1 MEDIQVFDFNAKKKP
16 TKKKTTKDAQDP
28 KAESQQ
34 AEEAKGQEVAQA
46 KETEHSAVYRD
57 AFNYEMLLTR
67 IYNILKANNPALSE
81 KTKLVIKPPQIVKA
95 TGKRTFWVNFVEIC
109 NQMKRT
115 PEHVLAFVTAE
126 LGAEGSINE
135 EKMLLKDKFN
145 TKQIESLLKKYIN
158 EYVICS
164 LCKTSN
170 TVLIKDSNTRLYILK
185 CESCQSTRTVT
196 SIRTGYH
203 AVTKADRKK

>member
-1 MEDIQVFDFNAKKKP
+1 MEDIQIIDFKSLKSKP
-16 TKKKTTKDAQDP
+16 KKKTTKAKEETKTDE
-28 KAESQQ
+28 KATEN
-34 AEEAKGQEVAQA
+34 ETQEVAQT
-46 KETEHSAVYRD
+46 KGTEHSAEYKD

-81 KTKLVIKPPQIVKA
+81 KTKLVIKPPQIIKL
-95 TGKRTFWVNFVEIC
+95 TGKRTAWANFVEIC
-109 NQMKRT
+109 NQMKRA
-115 PEHVLAFVTAE
+115 PEHVLSFVTAE

-145 TKQIESLLKKYIN
+145 SKQIESLLKKYIT

-170 TVLIKDSNTRLYILK
+170 TVLVKDSNTRLYILK

-196 SIRTGYH
+196 SIRSGYH

>member
-16 TKKKTTKDAQDP
+16 TKKKPTKEEKP
-28 KAESQQ
+28 AE
-34 AEEAKGQEVAQA
+34 AEAKDIKQEVAQA
-46 KETEHSAVYRD
+46 KDTEHSAVYKD

-109 NQMKRT
+109 NQMKRA